1 MISIKTIAVLK
12 GLELRIE
19 EPCDLVHRGFLGFFQ
34 ERLVKDYTELT
45 WSVTDWFRALMVYT
59 VLMGK

>member
-1 MISIKTIAVLK
+1 MYNTCGKNICSSPMISIKTIAVLK

-45 WSVTDWFRALMVYT
+45 WSVTD
-59 VLMGK
+59 